1 MGRHSALQIPAPAMS
16 ETPVHSKRRRLV
28 RLGLR
33 MGAAVSL
40 LGAAALA
47 VAMTITTIAVPNPMA
62 LRKDEQAPVIR
73 VLAHDGT
80 VLAERGQHY
89 DYIPVDFLPRHVT
102 DAVIATEDRRFNEH
116 WGVDPWG
123 LARAVFANLR
133 AGRYAQ
139 GGSTLTQQLAKNLF
153 LSSERRISRKLEEL
167 YLSLWLELR
176 LTKSD
181 ILELYLNRVYFGGGA
196 YGIEAAA
203 QRYFDKSA
211 RSLTIAEGAVLA
223 GLLKAPSKFSP
234 LSSPSNARRRARIV
248 VAKMHD
254 AGFITEAQKAEALAQ
269 EIRFYDPP
277 SSRDP
282 TGFEYAVDYV
292 LERLPSLQANHVRV
306 LNIETTIDATLQRTA
321 QTLAAQLI
329 GTEGSTNNVTQV
341 GALLMSPTGEIR
353 AMVGGANHAESQ
365 FNRAT
370 RARRQPGSAFKPFVY
385 LAAVEA
391 GMTADSPVFDLPV
404 MIGGYAP
411 RNESGTYQG
420 QTTLRTALAQSINS
434 VAVRL
439 HVDNGPLKTVAVA
452 NRLGVRIEQRDSPS
466 TALGTSE
473 TSLLELTSAYAVFA
487 NGGDAVEPHIIRR
500 ISTES
505 GERLYQRPEQRVRR
519 IVTPHHVG
527 IMSDMLNATLV
538 SGTGRRAALAHHP
551 AAGKTGTSQDFR
563 DAWFVGYTAHYVG
576 GIWLGNDN
584 GRSMNRIAGGSLPAR
599 LWHDL
604 LTAAHSGK
612 PPRALPGTRQ
622 HVEPAAA
629 SETGDP
635 IGDLVN
641 RLDGSSAQ
649 KRMQPKTSAPGNVR
663 SFIDEKVRTL
673 PVQTADSPG
682 ALAATYRTTTS
693 TPRSGTPP
701 TAQAAEAARNEPI
714 TQANPPSPT
723 SRQAAPAGMMALGAR
738 N

>member
-353 AMVGGANHAESQ
+353 AMVGGFDFAKNKFNHVTQAW
-365 FNRAT
+365 
-370 RARRQPGSAFKPFVY
+370 RQPGSSFKPFIY
-385 LAAVEA
+385 SAALER
-391 GMTADSPVFDLPV
+391 GFT
-404 MIGGYAP
+404 
-411 RNESGTYQG
+411 
-420 QTTLRTALAQSINS
+420 
-434 VAVRL
+434 
-439 HVDNGPLKTVAVA
+439 
-452 NRLGVRIEQRDSPS
+452 PS
-466 TALGTSE
+466 TVVNDAPLFFDAGT
-473 TSLLELTSAYAVFA
+473 
-487 NGGDAVEPHIIRR
+487 
-500 ISTES
+500 
-505 GERLYQRPEQRVRR
+505 
-519 IVTPHHVG
+519 
-527 IMSDMLNATLV
+527 
-538 SGTGRRAALAHHP
+538 TG
-551 AAGKTGTSQDFR
+551 SQ
-563 DAWFVGYTAHYVG
+563 
-576 GIWLGNDN
+576 
-584 GRSMNRIAGGSLPAR
+584 P
-599 LWHDL
+599 
-604 LTAAHSGK
+604 
-612 PPRALPGTRQ
+612 
-622 HVEPAAA
+622 
-629 SETGDP
+629 
-635 IGDLVN
+635 
-641 RLDGSSAQ
+641 
-649 KRMQPKTSAPGNVR
+649 
-663 SFIDEKVRTL
+663 
-673 PVQTADSPG
+673 
-682 ALAATYRTTTS
+682 
-693 TPRSGTPP
+693 
-701 TAQAAEAARNEPI
+701 
-714 TQANPPSPT
+714 
-723 SRQAAPAGMMALGAR
+723 
-738 N
+738 